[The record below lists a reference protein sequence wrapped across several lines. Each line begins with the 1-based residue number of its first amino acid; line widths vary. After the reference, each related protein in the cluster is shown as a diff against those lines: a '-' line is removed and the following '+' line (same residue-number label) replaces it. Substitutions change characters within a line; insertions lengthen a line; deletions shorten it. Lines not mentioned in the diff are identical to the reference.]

1 MATTGVLEML
11 ARADMDALLEDLRR
25 NYRPG
30 ALEAL
35 TARDPAWRAEIDR
48 VEQEV
53 GSLYAALREAD
64 GTFTRWR
71 RAVGELR
78 RLWARV
84 EGVEPSES
92 GILEEVA

>member
-11 ARADMDALLEDLRR
+11 ARADLDALLEDLART
-25 NYRPG
+25 YRPG

-35 TARDPAWRAEIDR
+35 SARDPAWRAEVDR
-48 VEQEV
+48 VEQEA
-53 GSLYAALREAD
+53 GSIYEALREAD

-71 RAVGELR
+71 QAVGELR

-84 EGVEPSES
+84 EGLEPSGS
-92 GILEEVA
+92 GVLEEVA

>member
-35 TARDPAWRAEIDR
+35 TARDPAWRAETDR

-53 GSLYAALREAD
+53 GSLYEALREAD

-71 RAVGELR
+71 QAVGELR

-92 GILEEVA
+92 GVLEEVA